1 MKKNETKHTQIIAF
15 QHTLR
20 PASPKEK
27 GPKEYRD
34 YRDTLIEMD
43 RILDSGIEHDFIL
56 RKMGDYLGSSSRK
69 VQRAYNR
76 IWTAL
81 RFTILIAL
89 TGDSSRELAIRVSDS
104 RLLKWFT
111 SFDIKAKGTSKSAID
126 RHEKLFTAE
135 EITALI
141 HILNQAVGNAEQAR
155 RLILESELDFSR
167 HWVDSTCQS
176 RYPLP
181 G

>member
-1 MKKNETKHTQIIAF
+1 
-15 QHTLR
+15 
-20 PASPKEK
+20 
-27 GPKEYRD
+27 
-34 YRDTLIEMD
+34 
-43 RILDSGIEHDFIL
+43 
-56 RKMGDYLGSSSRK
+56 MGDYLGSSSRK
-69 VQRAYNR
+69 VQRAYKR

-104 RLLKWFT
+104 QLLKWFT

-135 EITALI
+135 EITDLI
-141 HILNQAVGNAEQAR
+141 HILNQAVGNTELAR

-167 HWVDSTCQS
+167 HWVDSTCIKADIHFPVDWILLRDATRSLIGSIEVIRCHGLKHRIGDPLGFYQKNELPCHADDP
-176 RYPLP
+176 YP
-181 G
+181 